1 MALLFVSPF
10 MFPPIIRMIR
20 APLGSQFA
28 DRARALGLSV
38 FAVST
43 LTMFGLSLFVEV
55 FFYWNII
62 AFLLLM
68 PLVAAWFGRRWLV
81 NAYYTYGVV
90 GAVLLTVNFAL
101 VPLGNVVGAYDW
113 TVSSSYGWQT
123 VAARVETLKQERD
136 IGLVIAARYT
146 TAAQLGYAMHD
157 PEVVTIA
164 NRHDQYDYW
173 FDPSAHLGEDAL
185 IVSDPMLGLGEIAP
199 YFDRITPI
207 ETIDYQRF
215 GIPIYSP
222 TIYLG
227 SGLRLP

>member
-1 MALLFVSPF
+1 
-10 MFPPIIRMIR
+10 
-20 APLGSQFA
+20 
-28 DRARALGLSV
+28 V

-68 PLVAAWFGRRWLV
+68 PLVAAWFARRWLL
-81 NAYYTYGVV
+81 NAYYAYGIA
-90 GAVLLTVNFAL
+90 GAVLLTVNFAV
-101 VPLGNVVGAYDW
+101 VPLGNVIGAYDW

-123 VAARVETLKQERD
+123 VAERIETLKRERGID
-136 IGLVIAARYT
+136 LVIAARYT

-157 PEVVTIA
+157 PDVVTIA

-173 FDPSAHLGEDAL
+173 FDPAAHLGENAL
-185 IVSDPMLGLGEIAP
+185 IVSDPMLGVGEIAP
-199 YFDRITPI
+199 YFESITPI

-215 GIPIYSP
+215 GIAIYSP

-227 SGLRLP
+227 SGLKLP